1 MKIFEQIDVEP
12 HLVDMPNPRIG
23 VVALSTDF
31 TIEQDYRRICHNIP
45 VDIFVNRIPFE
56 NPLTH
61 ENYLKMADHLPK
73 IVQDILPDQKLDTVA
88 YGCTSGTVAIGEERI
103 VSQIHK
109 SKPGVYVT
117 TPITAALRAFKKLD
131 INKIAILTPYPKL
144 VNETVYDYLQK
155 RRIEVD
161 SFSGFNL
168 EYDSDIAKVDP
179 QHLIKIIK
187 DIDYSNVDAI
197 FVSCTALRIVEVL
210 QEIEHLIKKP
220 IVSSNQAIIW
230 DSIRSTKIKSSIEG
244 YGKLLL
250 D

>member
-1 MKIFEQIDVEP
+1 MKNFEQIDVDP
-12 HLVDMPNPRIG
+12 YLIDVPNPRIG
-23 VVALSTDF
+23 VVTLSTDF
-31 TIEQDYRRICHNIP
+31 TIEQDFRRICHNIP
-45 VDIFVNRIPFE
+45 IDIFVNRIPFE

-61 ENYLKMADHLPK
+61 ENYLKMSDYLPK
-73 IVQDILPDQKLDTVA
+73 IVEDILPNQKLDTVA

-103 VSQIHK
+103 TSQIHK

-117 TPITAALRAFKKLD
+117 TPITAALRAFKKLN

-155 RRIEVD
+155 KRIEIE

-168 EYDSDIAKVDP
+168 EYDSDIATVDP
-179 QHLIKIIK
+179 QHLIKTIK
-187 DIDYSNVDAI
+187 NINYSDVDAV

-210 QEIEHLIKKP
+210 QEIEDLIKKP
-220 IVSSNQAIIW
+220 IISSNQAIIW
-230 DSIRSTKIKSSIEG
+230 DSIRSTKIQSSIEG

-250 D
+250 N

>member
-1 MKIFEQIDVEP
+1 MKIFEQIDIEP
-12 HLVDMPNPRIG
+12 YLKDLPNPRIG
-23 VVALSTDF
+23 VVTLSTDF
-31 TIEQDYRRICHNIP
+31 TIEQDFRRICHNIP

-73 IVQDILPDQKLDTVA
+73 IVENILPDQKFDTIA

-103 VSQIHK
+103 ASQIHK

-244 YGKLLL
+244 FGKLLL
-250 D
+250 N

>member
-1 MKIFEQIDVEP
+1 MKNFEQIDIEP
-12 HLVDMPNPRIG
+12 HLIDVPNPRVG
-23 VVALSTDF
+23 VVTLSTDF
-31 TIEQDYRRICHNIP
+31 TIEQDFRRMCHNIP
-45 VDIFVNRIPFE
+45 IDIFVNRIPFE

-73 IVQDILPDQKLDTVA
+73 IVEDILPNQKLDIVA

-103 VSQIHK
+103 TSQIHK

-117 TPITAALRAFKKLD
+117 TPITAALRAFRKLD

-155 RRIEVD
+155 KGIEID

-168 EYDSDIAKVDP
+168 EHDSDIAKVNP
-179 QHLIKIIK
+179 QHLIKTIK
-187 DIDYSNVDAI
+187 NINHSDIDAV

-210 QEIEHLIKKP
+210 QEVEDLIKKP
-220 IVSSNQAIIW
+220 IISSNQAIIW
-230 DSIRSTKIKSSIEG
+230 DSIRSTKIKSSIKG

>member
-1 MKIFEQIDVEP
+1 MKNFEQINIKP
-12 HLVDMPNPRIG
+12 HLINVPNPRVG
-23 VVALSTDF
+23 VVTLSTDF

-45 VDIFVNRIPFE
+45 LDIFVNRIPFT

-73 IVQDILPDQKLDTVA
+73 IVEDILPNQKLDTVA
-88 YGCTSGTVAIGEERI
+88 YGCTSGTVAIGEKKI
-103 VSQIHK
+103 IFQIHK

-144 VNETVYDYLQK
+144 VNQTVYDYLKNRQ
-155 RRIEVD
+155 IEID

-179 QHLIKIIK
+179 QHLIKTIK
-187 DIDYSNVDAI
+187 NMNYLDVDAV

-210 QEIEHLIKKP
+210 EEVEDLIKKP
-220 IVSSNQAIIW
+220 IISSNQAIIW
-230 DSIRSTKIKSSIEG
+230 DSIRSTKIKSSIKG
-244 YGKLLL
+244 FGKLLL
-250 D
+250 N

>member
-1 MKIFEQIDVEP
+1 MKTFEQIDVKP
-12 HLVDMPNPRIG
+12 HLIDMPNPRVG
-23 VVALSTDF
+23 VVTLSTDF
-31 TIEQDYRRICHNIP
+31 TIEQDFRRICNNIP
-45 VDIFVNRIPFE
+45 IDIFVNRIPFD

-61 ENYLKMADHLPK
+61 KNYLKMADHLPK
-73 IVQDILPDQKLDTVA
+73 IVQDILPNQKLDTVA

-103 VSQIHK
+103 ASQIHK

-179 QHLIKIIK
+179 QHLIKTIK
-187 DIDYSNVDAI
+187 NIDYSDVDAI

-210 QEIEHLIKKP
+210 QEIEDLIKKP
-220 IVSSNQAIIW
+220 IISSNQAIIW
-230 DSIRSTKIKSSIEG
+230 DSIRSTKIKSSIKG

>member
-155 RRIEVD
+155 RKIEVD

>member
-1 MKIFEQIDVEP
+1 MKNFDQIDIEP
-12 HLVDMPNPRIG
+12 HLIDVPNPRVG
-23 VVALSTDF
+23 VVTLSTDF
-31 TIEQDYRRICHNIP
+31 TIEQDFRRICHNIP
-45 VDIFVNRIPFE
+45 IDIFVNRIPFK

-73 IVQDILPDQKLDTVA
+73 IVEDILPNQKLDTVA
-88 YGCTSGTVAIGEERI
+88 YGCTSGTVAIGEEKI
-103 VSQIHK
+103 TSQIHK

-117 TPITAALRAFKKLD
+117 TPITATLRAFEKLD
-131 INKIAILTPYPKL
+131 IKKIAILTPYPKL
-144 VNETVYDYLQK
+144 VNQTIHDYLQK
-155 RRIEVD
+155 RSIEID

-179 QHLIKIIK
+179 QHLLKTIKNINHSN
-187 DIDYSNVDAI
+187 IDAV

-210 QEIEHLIKKP
+210 QEVEDLIKKP
-220 IVSSNQAIIW
+220 IISSNQAIIW

>member
-179 QHLIKIIK
+179 QHLIKTIK
-187 DIDYSNVDAI
+187 NINYSDADAV
-197 FVSCTALRIVEVL
+197 FVSCTALRIAEVL
-210 QEIEHLIKKP
+210 QEIEDLIKKP
-220 IVSSNQAIIW
+220 IISSNQAIIW
-230 DSIRSTKIKSSIEG
+230 DSIRSTKIKSSITG

-250 D
+250 N

>member
-1 MKIFEQIDVEP
+1 MKNFEQIDVEP
-12 HLVDMPNPRIG
+12 YLIDIPNPRVG
-23 VVALSTDF
+23 VVTLSTDF

-45 VDIFVNRIPFE
+45 LDIFVNRIPFT

-73 IVQDILPDQKLDTVA
+73 IVEDILPDQKLDTVA
-88 YGCTSGTVAIGEERI
+88 YGCTSGTVAIGEKKI
-103 VSQIHK
+103 ISQIHK

-117 TPITAALRAFKKLD
+117 TPITAALRAFEVLK

-144 VNETVYDYLQK
+144 VNQTIYDYLK
-155 RRIEVD
+155 NKKIEID

-179 QHLIKIIK
+179 QHLIKTIK
-187 DIDYSNVDAI
+187 DINYSDVDAV

-210 QEIEHLIKKP
+210 QEVEDLIKKP

-230 DSIRSTKIKSSIEG
+230 DSIRSIKIKSSIKG

-250 D
+250 N

>member
-1 MKIFEQIDVEP
+1 MKIFDQIDVDPYLIE
-12 HLVDMPNPRIG
+12 VPNPRVG
-23 VVALSTDF
+23 VVTLSTDF
-31 TIEQDYRRICHNIP
+31 TIEQDFRRICHNIP
-45 VDIFVNRIPFE
+45 IDIFVNRIPFE

-73 IVQDILPDQKLDTVA
+73 IVEDILPDQKLDTVA
-88 YGCTSGTVAIGEERI
+88 YGCTSGTVAIGEEKI
-103 VSQIHK
+103 KSQIQK

-144 VNETVYDYLQK
+144 VNQTMYDYLQD
-155 RRIEVD
+155 RRIEID

-179 QHLIKIIK
+179 QHLIKTIK
-187 DIDYSNVDAI
+187 DINCKNIDAV

-220 IVSSNQAIIW
+220 IISSNQAIIW

>member
-1 MKIFEQIDVEP
+1 MKIFEQIDIEP
-12 HLVDMPNPRIG
+12 YLKDLPNPRIG
-23 VVALSTDF
+23 VVTLSTDF
-31 TIEQDYRRICHNIP
+31 TIEQDFRRICHNIP

-73 IVQDILPDQKLDTVA
+73 IVENILPDQKLDTIA

-103 VSQIHK
+103 ASQIHK

-179 QHLIKIIK
+179 QHLIRTIK
-187 DIDYSNVDAI
+187 DINYSDVDAI

-210 QEIEHLIKKP
+210 QEVEDLIKKP
-220 IVSSNQAIIW
+220 IISSNQAIIW
-230 DSIRSTKIKSSIEG
+230 DLIRSTKIKSSIEG
-244 YGKLLL
+244 FGKLLSN
-250 D
+250 